1 MTHITIER
9 AKLEQVLKA
18 LKSTSGLPHW
28 PAIFATIA
36 DFEQALAAPLQ
47 PGRNHYEDGDVFE
60 RIAAMKKPAA
70 QPAPESG
77 SWYAAKEIDEMVRDL
92 DAAMNGDCAA
102 PQAKLCDLMP
112 QLIERLTQPAPV
124 QEPVAVVT
132 GYHGGNCV
140 VAPTNPERLFNSGT
154 AFYTTPPA
162 QQKPWVDLTDEEI
175 MAAPENLIACIAYVR
190 NKLKEKNT

>member
-1 MTHITIER
+1 MNDWPKIGCVNHDCD
-9 AKLEQVLKA
+9 QCKA
-18 LKSTSGLPHW
+18 
-28 PAIFATIA
+28 
-36 DFEQALAAPLQ
+36 
-47 PGRNHYEDGDVFE
+47 
-60 RIAAMKKPAA
+60 
-70 QPAPESG
+70 
-77 SWYAAKEIDEMVRDL
+77 
-92 DAAMNGDCAA
+92 
-102 PQAKLCDLMP
+102 
-112 QLIERLTQPAPV
+112 V